1 VRRTS
6 WVHEACGVMAWVLAL
21 SGGPIVTPVAQASA
35 PSRSGKGEADAR
47 AEAEG
52 DAKVVEGDQAVDAGD
67 HAAAAR
73 AYAQAH
79 GSYAKRTTIGAPDVK
94 EKQALSLAL
103 DELGLAQAAVPG
115 SFELL
120 EVELALLEEHE
131 RRMGG
136 KLPAALAQERERVQ
150 GRIAELR
157 AEETARDEHERREAE
172 ALKAEPAPEQSEPM
186 VSEKGA
192 ATQGEPRVRKGGPAI
207 VSAGAVSLAG
217 GVAMLASGVW
227 NLGNVRRR
235 GDELLGTIADAE
247 GGTPEMRDELRQEV
261 EAWQTRWRGIGTG
274 LSVGG
279 AVLAAT
285 GVGLTVVGIVRMRQ
299 GKRVGGHAMV
309 VGPVISGREV
319 GVAVRGRW

>member
-1 VRRTS
+1 MRRTS

-21 SGGPIVTPVAQASA
+21 SGGPIVMPTAAQASA
-35 PSRSGKGEADAR
+35 PSRSGKSEADAR

-52 DAKVVEGDQAVDAGD
+52 DAKVDEGDQAVDAGD

-73 AYAQAH
+73 SYAQAH
-79 GSYAKRTTIGAPDVK
+79 GAYARRTKTGAPDVK

-103 DELGLAQAAVPG
+103 DELGLAQAAAPG
-115 SFELL
+115 SIELL

-157 AEETARDEHERREAE
+157 AEEAEERRKAE
-172 ALKAEPAPEQSEPM
+172 ASKPEPAPERSEPE
-186 VSEKGA
+186 VADEGSES
-192 ATQGEPRVRKGGPAI
+192 QGEPRVRKGGPAL
-207 VSAGAVSLAG
+207 VGAGAVSLAG
-217 GVAMLASGVW
+217 GVAMLASGAW

-247 GGTPEMRDELRQEV
+247 GGTLEMRDELRQEV

-274 LSVGG
+274 LAVGG

-309 VGPVISGREV
+309 VGLVISGREV